1 MGSLLPNSQKS
12 NKDEFMKTVEKLI
25 SASQCRSSAQIFII
39 GSIISVLIPPLLMIW
54 IAASIFAYA
63 SVAHHPDM
71 RVREYQRWAGYRFYG
86 LVGTLVVVL
95 NFSGAMNA
103 WVGGGKNLLLA
114 VWAVSILVIVPLGI
128 RDLIRIRRENW
139 QDILVEVPVH
149 E

>member
-1 MGSLLPNSQKS
+1 
-12 NKDEFMKTVEKLI
+12 MKTVKKLV
-25 SASQCRSSAQIFII
+25 SAAQCRRSAQIFII
-39 GSIISVLIPPLLMIW
+39 GSIISVLVPPLLMVW

-95 NFSGAMNA
+95 NFSGAMQD
-103 WVGGGKNLLLA
+103 WLGGGLNLLFT
-114 VWAVSILVIVPLGI
+114 VWAMSILVIVPLGI
-128 RDLIRIRRENW
+128 RDLIRIHRENW
-139 QDILVEVPVH
+139 QDMKVEVQVH

>member
-1 MGSLLPNSQKS
+1 
-12 NKDEFMKTVEKLI
+12 MKTVEKLI

-39 GSIISVLIPPLLMIW
+39 GSIISVLVPPLLMVW

-86 LVGTLVVVL
+86 LVGTLVVAL
-95 NFSGAMNA
+95 NFSGAMQS
-103 WVGGGKNLLLA
+103 WLGGGMNLLLT
-114 VWAVSILVIVPLGI
+114 VWVLSLLVVVPLGI
-128 RDLIRIRRENW
+128 RDLIRISRENW
-139 QDILVEVPVH
+139 QDMLVEVQVH

>member
-1 MGSLLPNSQKS
+1 
-12 NKDEFMKTVEKLI
+12 MKTVEKLI

-39 GSIISVLIPPLLMIW
+39 GSIISVLVPPLLMVW

-95 NFSGAMNA
+95 NFSGAMQS
-103 WVGGGKNLLLA
+103 WLGGGMNLLLT
-114 VWAVSILVIVPLGI
+114 VWVLSLLVIVPLGM
-128 RDLIRIRRENW
+128 RDLIRISRENW
-139 QDILVEVPVH
+139 QDMLVEVQVH

>member
-1 MGSLLPNSQKS
+1 
-12 NKDEFMKTVEKLI
+12 MKTVEKLI

-39 GSIISVLIPPLLMIW
+39 GSIISVLVPPLLMIW

-63 SVAHHPDM
+63 SVAHHPDI

-103 WVGGGKNLLLA
+103 WVGGGKNLLLT

>member
-1 MGSLLPNSQKS
+1 
-12 NKDEFMKTVEKLI
+12 MKTVEKLI
-25 SASQCRSSAQIFII
+25 SASQCRNSAQIFII
-39 GSIISVLIPPLLMIW
+39 GSMISVLVPPLLMIW

-103 WVGGGKNLLLA
+103 WVGGGKNLLLT